1 MTDIATRATRVVATT
16 GAPPPSDG
24 GGPRAGTIAAFLI
37 PFFLPFVLFY
47 LVPVG
52 YALWQSFLVVRRT
65 GGQYG
70 TSYTTFGGFEQY
82 VQVFQNTE
90 FWSSIGRIGLFGI
103 VQVPVMLFV
112 ALVIAL
118 LLDTP
123 LLKLKAFFRIA
134 AFMPYAVPGVIA
146 AIMWSFLYSPQL
158 SPVVDLLKAVGLQ
171 PDFLGP
177 GAVLWSAANVS
188 TWLWTGY
195 NMLIMFSALQAI
207 PQELYEA
214 AKLDGA
220 EQLGD
225 RVADQ
230 GPDHRAVD
238 RPHHGVLDHRH
249 AAALRRAGRAAP
261 DLLEHLEHVHPEHAR
276 VRGGLREQL
285 PAGGG
290 DLRGHRRHH
299 LRPEL
304 RVHATD
310 LEEGRTVSN
319 RRRAE
324 PATSRVEPHG
334 RHGPDVPAWRSTSC
348 CRSTF

>member
-16 GAPPPSDG
+16 GGRRRLNG
-24 GGPRAGTIAAFLI
+24 GGPRSGTIVAFLT

-47 LVPVG
+47 LVPIG
-52 YALWQSFLVVRRT
+52 YAIWQSFLVVRRT

-70 TSYTTFGGFEQY
+70 ASYTTFGGFEQY
-82 VQVFQNTE
+82 AQVFQNDE

-112 ALVIAL
+112 ALIMAL

-123 LLKLKAFFRIA
+123 LLKLTSFFRIA

-146 AIMWSFLYSPQL
+146 AIMWSYLYSPQL
-158 SPVVDLLKAVGLQ
+158 SPVVDVLEGIGLH

-195 NMLIMFSALQAI
+195 NMLIMFSALQSI

-220 EQLGD
+220 SNWAIAWRIKVPIIAPSIILTTVFSIIGTLQLY
-225 RVADQ
+225 
-230 GPDHRAVD
+230 
-238 RPHHGVLDHRH
+238 
-249 AAALRRAGRAAP
+249 
-261 DLLEHLEHVHPEHAR
+261 
-276 VRGGLREQL
+276 
-285 PAGGG
+285 
-290 DLRGHRRHH
+290 
-299 LRPEL
+299 
-304 RVHATD
+304 
-310 LEEGRTVSN
+310 
-319 RRRAE
+319 AE
-324 PATSRVEPHG
+324 PAVLRQISSNISSTYTPNMLAYAVATGNNYQQAAAVSVVIALITFVLSFGFMRLTSKKAG
-334 RHGPDVPAWRSTSC
+334 L
-348 CRSTF
+348 

>member
-1 MTDIATRATRVVATT
+1 MTDLATRSAGVRTT
-16 GAPPPSDG
+16 PGGRRRPNG
-24 GGPRAGTIAAFLI
+24 GGPRAATVAAFVT
-37 PFFLPFVLFY
+37 PFFLPFLLFY

-52 YALWQSFLVVRRT
+52 YALWQSFRVVRRS

-82 VQVFQNTE
+82 GQVLQNHE

-112 ALVIAL
+112 ALIIAL

-123 LLKLKAFFRIA
+123 LLRAKGFFRIV

-146 AIMWSFLYSPQL
+146 AIMWSYLYSPQL
-158 SPVVDLLKAVGLQ
+158 SPVVDLLNGIGLH

-195 NMLIMFSALQAI
+195 NMLIMFSALQSI

-220 EQLGD
+220 SNWTIAWRVKVPIIAPSIVLTTVFSIIGTLQLY
-225 RVADQ
+225 
-230 GPDHRAVD
+230 
-238 RPHHGVLDHRH
+238 
-249 AAALRRAGRAAP
+249 
-261 DLLEHLEHVHPEHAR
+261 
-276 VRGGLREQL
+276 
-285 PAGGG
+285 
-290 DLRGHRRHH
+290 
-299 LRPEL
+299 
-304 RVHATD
+304 
-310 LEEGRTVSN
+310 
-319 RRRAE
+319 AE
-324 PATSRVEPHG
+324 PAVLRQIS
-334 RHGPDVPAWRSTSC
+334 SNIS
-348 CRSTF
+348 STFTPNMLAYTVASGNNYQQAAAISVVIAVITFVLSFGFMRLTSKKAGL

>member
-1 MTDIATRATRVVATT
+1 MTDLATRSAGLRTT
-16 GAPPPSDG
+16 PGGRRRPNG
-24 GGPRAGTIAAFLI
+24 GGPRAATVAAFVT
-37 PFFLPFVLFY
+37 PFFLPFLLFY

-52 YALWQSFLVVRRT
+52 YALWQSFRVVRRS

-82 VQVFQNTE
+82 GQVLQNHE

-112 ALVIAL
+112 ALIIAL

-123 LLKLKAFFRIA
+123 LLRAKGFFRIV

-146 AIMWSFLYSPQL
+146 AIMWSYLYSPQL
-158 SPVVDLLKAVGLQ
+158 SPVVDLLNGVGLH

-195 NMLIMFSALQAI
+195 NMLIMFSALQSI

-220 EQLGD
+220 SNWTIAWRVKVPIIAPSIVLTTVFSIIGTLQLY
-225 RVADQ
+225 
-230 GPDHRAVD
+230 
-238 RPHHGVLDHRH
+238 
-249 AAALRRAGRAAP
+249 
-261 DLLEHLEHVHPEHAR
+261 
-276 VRGGLREQL
+276 
-285 PAGGG
+285 
-290 DLRGHRRHH
+290 
-299 LRPEL
+299 
-304 RVHATD
+304 
-310 LEEGRTVSN
+310 
-319 RRRAE
+319 AE
-324 PATSRVEPHG
+324 PAVLRQIS
-334 RHGPDVPAWRSTSC
+334 SNIS
-348 CRSTF
+348 STFTPNMLAYTVASGNNYQQAAAISVVIAVITFVLSFGFMRLTSKKAGL

>member
-1 MTDIATRATRVVATT
+1 MTDIATRATRAVAAT
-16 GAPPPSDG
+16 GARRRLNG

-47 LVPVG
+47 LVPIV
-52 YALWQSFLVVRRT
+52 YAIWQSFLVVRRT

-90 FWSSIGRIGLFGI
+90 FWSSTGRIGLFGI

-112 ALVIAL
+112 ALVMAL

-123 LLKLKAFFRIA
+123 LLKLKSFFRIS

-146 AIMWSFLYSPQL
+146 AIMWSYLYSPQL
-158 SPVVDLLKAVGLQ
+158 SPVVDLLKGIGFR

-177 GAVLWSAANVS
+177 GTVLWSAANVS

-195 NMLIMFSALQAI
+195 NMLIMFSALQSI

-220 EQLGD
+220 SNWAMAWRIKVPIIAPSIILTTVFSIIGTLQLF
-225 RVADQ
+225 
-230 GPDHRAVD
+230 
-238 RPHHGVLDHRH
+238 
-249 AAALRRAGRAAP
+249 
-261 DLLEHLEHVHPEHAR
+261 
-276 VRGGLREQL
+276 
-285 PAGGG
+285 
-290 DLRGHRRHH
+290 
-299 LRPEL
+299 
-304 RVHATD
+304 
-310 LEEGRTVSN
+310 
-319 RRRAE
+319 AE
-324 PATSRVEPHG
+324 PAVLRQISSNISSTYTPNMLAYAVASGNNYQQAAAISVVIAVITFVLSFGFMRLTSKKAG
-334 RHGPDVPAWRSTSC
+334 L
-348 CRSTF
+348 